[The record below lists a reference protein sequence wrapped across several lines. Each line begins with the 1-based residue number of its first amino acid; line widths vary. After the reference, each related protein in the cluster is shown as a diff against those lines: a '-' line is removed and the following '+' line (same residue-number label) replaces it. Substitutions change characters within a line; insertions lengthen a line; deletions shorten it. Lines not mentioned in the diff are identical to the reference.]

1 MRGMDLLLTT
11 DGDSVAPRDRASAWT
26 VVIAEDL
33 AEHAE
38 HLVDC
43 LKRLRPAWTVAAVV
57 TDVNAVLEAIDQ
69 HVPNLLMLDVHLE
82 GGKSFAII
90 DRIPYPLPI
99 IFTTGDPAHAAS
111 AYDCAAVDY
120 VLKPVRPARLER
132 ALIRAEAAA
141 QRPSAPGAAGVPDG
155 ASAGWLVA
163 MRGAGQVIIHY
174 RDVLY
179 LQARGKLTLVAT
191 AEGDAFI
198 KRGLGVV
205 EMNLRH
211 PRFKR
216 IHRGTIVNI
225 DHAQKVMRDDLG
237 RMRLSVRRRE
247 EWLDVSQAYEHLF
260 RPT

>member
-1 MRGMDLLLTT
+1 MRSVDLLLASE
-11 DGDSVAPRDRASAWT
+11 GAGVAPGDRGRAWT

-57 TDVNAVLEAIDQ
+57 SEVGAVLEAIDQ
-69 HVPNLLMLDVHLE
+69 HVPNLLLLDVHLE
-82 GGKSFAII
+82 GGKSFEII
-90 DRIPYPLPI
+90 DRIPYPLPV

-141 QRPSAPGAAGVPDG
+141 QRSAPAAASAPDA

-163 MRGAGQVIIHY
+163 MRGAGQAIIHY

-237 RMRLSVRRRE
+237 RMRLSVRRRD

>member
-1 MRGMDLLLTT
+1 MRSMDLLLAS
-11 DGDSVAPRDRASAWT
+11 DGDSVAPGDRGHAWT

-57 TDVNAVLEAIDQ
+57 SDLATVLDAIDQ
-69 HVPNLLMLDVHLE
+69 HVPNVLLLDVHLQ
-82 GGKSFAII
+82 GGKSFDII
-90 DRIPYPLPI
+90 DRIPYPLPV
-99 IFTTGDPAHAAS
+99 IFTTGDPTHATS

-132 ALIRAEAAA
+132 ALIRAESAA
-141 QRPSAPGAAGVPDG
+141 QRPARSASSPD
-155 ASAGWLVA
+155 AHAAGWLVA
-163 MRGAGQVIIHY
+163 MRGAGQIIIHY

-225 DHAQKVMRDDLG
+225 DHAQKVVRDDLG